1 MAGFNPLPFK
11 FLRRKTQNNFG
22 VDPSVKS
29 TQPVVLKPTVSPQNR
44 SKSLAE
50 LQKEAEAQFY
60 ATYPH
65 LTSGPAKAKR
75 GVFSKIIW
83 TAILLGIPVGVVWVA
98 NLPYPVIRRPVAQKA
113 PILLLPS
120 YMDIDSHYRQA
131 IASVE
136 QAQQLIE
143 KPTSAADLDLGE
155 QKVNEAQNHLD
166 ALPITFLNDWSEYRY
181 WWYDSRFS
189 IYGFN
194 SARTKVG
201 QLKAK
206 VFQEKNAQT
215 LLTDSEQALL
225 KAKQQYQHSST
236 PTDKQVAIAS
246 WREAIDRLEQ
256 VPGVTLAGKAAQA
269 KLENYQRDFKEV
281 AGLAAGN
288 ERISTL
294 IAAAR
299 QFSWQAAKAGQN
311 PPHTVAQWQQVENLW
326 QQAITRLEQIPK
338 DDLAGYA
345 EAQKLLAEYDNNLGQ
360 VKIRRQAEADSVQA
374 LQQAQSQKQRL
385 LASLPTD
392 AASLEQNRNS
402 IASQLQAIIDGLRTV
417 QPGTT
422 AYLEAQALLLFAQN
436 KLKQLQS

>member
-11 FLRRKTQNNFG
+11 FLRRKTQNNLG

-422 AYLEAQALLLFAQN
+422 AYLEAQELLLFAQN

>member
-11 FLRRKTQNNFG
+11 FLRTKAQNNLG
-22 VDPSVKS
+22 VDPSLKS
-29 TQPVVLKPTVSPQNR
+29 TQPVLLKPIVPPHKP

-50 LQKEAEAQFY
+50 LEKEADAKFY

-65 LTSGPAKAKR
+65 LTSRPAKAKR

-143 KPTSAADLDLGE
+143 NPTSAADLDLGE

-225 KAKQQYQHSST
+225 TAKQQYQHSST
-236 PTDKQVAIAS
+236 PTDKQAAIAS
-246 WREAIDRLEQ
+246 WREAIDRLGQ
-256 VPGVTLAGKAAQA
+256 VPSVTLAGKAARA

-299 QFSWQAAKAGQN
+299 QFSWQAAKSGQN
-311 PPHTVAQWQQVENLW
+311 PPHTVVQWQQVENLW
-326 QQAITRLEQIPK
+326 EQAITRLEQIPK

-345 EAQKLLAEYDNNLGQ
+345 EAQKLLAEYNNNLGQ
-360 VKIRRQAEADSVQA
+360 VKIRRQAEADAIQA

-385 LASLPTD
+385 LASLPSD

-402 IASQLQAIIDGLRTV
+402 IASQLQGIIDELRTV